1 VREFWVASGHHLTRP
16 AGNGWLSVT
25 DDLLQAWLARPEILP
40 PDEACFAERA
50 LHRRLRTDPRAPVT
64 PGTVAALADPDARD
78 NWSYFIAFR
87 DRLLAAGT
95 VEGAYLG
102 IVQDGAALPPLFMSQ
117 LVQLILRNALDG
129 CTDPFVLRAGELF
142 FRTQRA
148 SVRDG
153 ALVLADDELVE
164 EMEREQHSSPLTA
177 MLTGGVEAID
187 LMSEANAWTY
197 WSRSDAHAMALNFG
211 GDAKARVGLATAI
224 AAFLR
229 HLLGLSVLVEP
240 LVDVREADFRWYVG
254 LDAEASAIGDAL
266 WRGETPAALDRLV
279 GLFRLRIEDAGRADQ
294 RLVGMPVYLLLALTP
309 DRRLR
314 LKPQNLLVGLPLV
327 EPATRDGAH
336 A

>member
-16 AGNGWLSVT
+16 AGNGWLAVT
-25 DDLLQAWLARPEILP
+25 DELLQAWLARPEIVP

-50 LHRRLRTDPRAPVT
+50 LHRRLRAEPRAAVT
-64 PGTVAALADPDARD
+64 PGTVAALADPDARE
-78 NWSYFIAFR
+78 NWSHFITFR

-102 IVQDGAALPPLFMSQ
+102 IVHEGAALPPLFLSQ

-129 CTDPFVLRAGELF
+129 CDDPFVLRAGELF

-153 ALVLADDELVE
+153 ALVLADDELVAE
-164 EMEREQHSSPLTA
+164 IEREQHDSPLTA
-177 MLTGGVEAID
+177 MLSGGVEAID
-187 LMSEANAWTY
+187 LMSEGNAWTY

-211 GDAKARVGLATAI
+211 GDARARAGLATVI

-229 HLLGLSVLVEP
+229 HLLGLSVTVEP
-240 LVDVREADFRWYVG
+240 LTDVREPDFRWYVG
-254 LDAEASAIGDAL
+254 LDAEATAIGDAL
-266 WRGETPAALDRLV
+266 WRGATPAGLDRLV
-279 GLFRLRIEDAGRADQ
+279 GLFRLRIADAGRADP
-294 RLVGMPVYLLLALTP
+294 RLAGMPVYLLMALTP

-327 EPATRDGAH
+327 EPAKQDGAH

>member
-16 AGNGWLSVT
+16 AGNGWLAVT
-25 DDLLQAWLARPEILP
+25 DELLQAWLARPEIVP
-40 PDEACFAERA
+40 PDEACFTERA
-50 LHRRLRTDPRAPVT
+50 LHLRLRGDPRAPVT
-64 PGTVAALADPDARD
+64 SGTVAAMADPDARE
-78 NWSYFIAFR
+78 NWSYFIVFR
-87 DRLLAAGT
+87 DRLLSAGT

-102 IVQDGAALPPLFMSQ
+102 IVGDGVALPPLFLNQ

-129 CTDPFVLRAGELF
+129 CKDPHVLRAGELF

-148 SVRDG
+148 TVRDG

-164 EMEREQHSSPLTA
+164 EIEREQHDSPLTA

-187 LMSEANAWTY
+187 LMTEANAWTY

-211 GDAKARVGLATAI
+211 GDPKARAALATVI
-224 AAFLR
+224 AAFLD
-229 HLLGLSVLVEP
+229 HLLGLSVTVEP
-240 LVDVREADFRWYVG
+240 LVDMREPDFRWYVG
-254 LDAEASAIGDAL
+254 LDAEATAIGDAL

-279 GLFRLRIEDAGRADQ
+279 GLFRLRIKEAHRADP
-294 RLVGMPVYLLLALTP
+294 RLAGLPVYLLMALTP

-314 LKPQNLLVGLPLV
+314 LKPQNLLVGLPLAASAV
-327 EPATRDGAH
+327 RDGAH